1 MADMTLYVRDN
12 RDLRARWDSLL
23 FVEKAVKMAKAQG
36 LSMNGT
42 KAQAFLN
49 DLKQAIR
56 EYNHRKTDRRV
67 ITGDYNGYI
76 ELIEV
81 PQDITD
87 VDAWFED
94 NERLICMPS
103 MYDCTGQRF
112 TQWYKVIKR
121 QGRYMVYHSVGIDV

>member
-1 MADMTLYVRDN
+1 MTIHNY
-12 RDLRARWDSLL
+12 RDLRIAYQTLELIKD
-23 FVEKAVKMAKAQG
+23 FFDKASDKAKAEKHMQ
-36 LSMNGT
+36 
-42 KAQAFLN
+42 
-49 DLKQAIR
+49 DVKQAIR
-56 EYNHRKTDRRV
+56 AYNRRKSDRR
-67 ITGDYNGYI
+67 IISGDYDGYI

-81 PQDITD
+81 PQGITD